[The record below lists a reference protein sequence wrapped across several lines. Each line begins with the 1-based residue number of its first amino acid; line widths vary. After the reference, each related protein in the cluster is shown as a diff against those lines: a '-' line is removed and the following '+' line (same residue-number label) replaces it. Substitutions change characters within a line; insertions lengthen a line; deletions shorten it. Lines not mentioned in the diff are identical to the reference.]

1 MAYFFSF
8 KGGIDM
14 NVETIEDRIEYI
26 ENNIAIAYNVNKI
39 LQEIDFETQ
48 KDIYSKMLIGI
59 STNESNINL
68 IDKLCIAKDLYQ
80 VWNSNVYEDC
90 YITQELTKS
99 ICSLFSMQVT
109 FAEKE
114 EFNLEER
121 KMKIYWACQNDA
133 ADLYHSV
140 NRRMN

>member
-1 MAYFFSF
+1 
-8 KGGIDM
+8 M

-68 IDKLCIAKDLYQ
+68 IDKLCIAKD
-80 VWNSNVYEDC
+80 C